1 MKRELSL
8 LFLNKTSGMQ
18 IDLSYICLVMQM
30 VDALQG
36 VVLFFCKSCLVKR
49 LNTHIH
55 ASVSSSC
62 ICIVHSTVFKT
73 YNRRARFSFVTG
85 IIQVSTT
92 FPLYVN
98 YNQSSPIK
106 NQCLKRKFVI
116 LN

>member
-1 MKRELSL
+1 
-8 LFLNKTSGMQ
+8 
-18 IDLSYICLVMQM
+18 MQM

-73 YNRRARFSFVTG
+73 YNRRAWFSFVTG

-106 NQCLKRKFVI
+106 KSVI
-116 LN
+116 CHFELIWLQTTLQVHMFTEHIRLCN